1 MLKVF
6 IWTLIFNFVMYF
18 LMVQY
23 WDRYL
28 DGVSDMCNVDYN
40 LSTGYKQYFT
50 VGLFGAFTFLFC
62 PLLYH
67 IYYDILK
74 QSTLYLIIFIVMLWA
89 LWDVYPIVLTDNGYK
104 LQNIFINLFDF
115 IYAGVGWVLI
125 SLYLYHTFHNVI
137 SKSMLTIVLLIIMNI
152 FVTLLLFYRWYIYN
166 RAYTENN
173 WLVKLGDNLKWEKY
187 SNYILIFKS
196 KRKKSKDFHSD

>member
-1 MLKVF
+1 MLKIF
-6 IWTLIFNFVMYF
+6 IWTLIFNFMLYF
-18 LMVQY
+18 LMIQY

-50 VGLFGAFTFLFC
+50 IGIFAVFTFIFC
-62 PLLYH
+62 PFLYYVYH
-67 IYYDILK
+67 TILK
-74 QSTLYLIIFIVMLWA
+74 QSTIGLTVFIVLCWFF
-89 LWDVYPIVLTDNGYK
+89 WDLYPIVLTDNGYK
-104 LQNIFINLFDF
+104 LKNIFINLFDT
-115 IYAGVGWVLI
+115 IYAGVIWVLV

-137 SKSMLTIVLLIIMNI
+137 SKSILTIVLLIVLNI

-187 SNYILIFKS
+187 SNYIIFFKS
-196 KRKKSKDFHSD
+196 KKN